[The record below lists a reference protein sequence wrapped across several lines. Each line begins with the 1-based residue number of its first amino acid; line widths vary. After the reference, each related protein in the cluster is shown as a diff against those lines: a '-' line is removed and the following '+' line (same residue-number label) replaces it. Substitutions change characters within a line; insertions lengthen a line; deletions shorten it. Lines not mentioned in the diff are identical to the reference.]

1 MLSGFKK
8 LKYFKI
14 KQPRLRNRIHSQ
26 RINYT
31 YPLQSLIN
39 SVNIFIRLDNIFVQS
54 NVNCTCD
61 SHALAWL
68 L

>member
-31 YPLQSLIN
+31 YPLQSLNN
-39 SVNIFIRLDNIFVQS
+39 SVNISILLDNIFVQS
-54 NVNCTCD
+54 NIHCD
-61 SHALAWL
+61 SHPLTGL